1 MTLKTLRLQKI
12 SLLKSALVKNSAW
25 GIVANI
31 LQILFVFSFFAIVA
45 RKYSSA
51 NFAQFLISTTVYQLV
66 AAFSS
71 MGLGQWF
78 IRQYVLENDKHSF
91 TSKFL
96 KTQLGLGAIF
106 YLVNVLLAY
115 LLYPNDQIR
124 LLCIILGTNII
135 FDNFINAIKSLNIVQ
150 NEQRKT
156 ATILVIDGFLKLL
169 VGCML
174 YIYPFSIIILSTA
187 MIMARLLTL
196 GLFIRLGSSNSINL
210 NSLWVATISYDD
222 IKVLIIKNWQFIVIG
237 SISIIYWKIGNIII
251 SKLLT
256 LTNVADYEVS
266 FRIFSVLQIMPVIAS
281 TTIYPQFIK
290 HYNEGNINK
299 LKQLYKNIFMGYTLF
314 AVLTF
319 AFMYSFS
326 GLIIP
331 LAFGKGYPGAVEC
344 LSQMF
349 LTFLLLPTVL
359 LQANL
364 LVAIGLEKLDMWF
377 NILSLVVNL
386 AGCFIGLYFYKDL
399 SVINYSVFFSF
410 LVFHI
415 LQDVSLIR
423 KNLMTITH
431 CLLFYAAL
439 GVTVM
444 VCYQLETYLNPYLF
458 FLGFLVI
465 ILSSAAAFFFIG
477 KNSLTYR
484 TQL

>member
-1 MTLKTLRLQKI
+1 MKTMLNLSRIKKFNYLQ
-12 SLLKSALVKNSAW
+12 SALVKNSVW

-31 LQILFVFSFFAIVA
+31 LQILFVFLFFAIIA

-78 IRQYVLENDKHSF
+78 IRQYVLEIDKNTF
-91 TSKFL
+91 TAKFL
-96 KTQLGLGAIF
+96 KTQFGLGIIF
-106 YLVNVLLAY
+106 YLINIVLAY
-115 LLYPNDQIR
+115 MLYSNHQVR
-124 LLCIILGTNII
+124 TLCLILGTNII

-156 ATILVIDGFLKLL
+156 ATILVIDGFLRLL
-169 VGCML
+169 IGCAL
-174 YIYPFSIIILSTA
+174 FIHPFSIIVLSVLMILFR
-187 MIMARLLTL
+187 ILTL
-196 GLFIRLGSSNSINL
+196 GLFIRVGSSNSINL
-210 NSLWVATISYDD
+210 KALWLAAISYHD

-281 TTIYPQFIK
+281 ATIYPQFIK
-290 HYNEGNINK
+290 YYNDGNTEK
-299 LKQLYKNIFMGYTLF
+299 LKQLYKNIFIGYTLF
-314 AVLTF
+314 AALTY

-331 LAFGKGYPGAVEC
+331 LAFGKGYPGAVNC
-344 LSQMF
+344 LQQMF

-364 LVAIGLEKLDMWF
+364 LVAIGMEKLDMWF
-377 NILSLVVNL
+377 NILSLVINL
-386 AGCFIGLYFYKDL
+386 AGCFIGLYFYKEL
-399 SVINYSVFFSF
+399 AVVNYSVFFSF
-410 LVFHI
+410 LIFHL
-415 LQDVSLIR
+415 LQDISLIR
-423 KNLMTITH
+423 KNLVTPAH
-431 CLLFYAAL
+431 CFIFYAVLSLTIAA
-439 GVTVM
+439 
-444 VCYQLETYLNPYLF
+444 CYNLAQHLNPFVF
-458 FLGFLVI
+458 FMGFILI
-465 ILSSAAAFFFIG
+465 IGIPTGVFFFN
-477 KNSLTYR
+477 KNKRLI
-484 TQL
+484 

>member
-1 MTLKTLRLQKI
+1 MTIKSLRSRKFRLPQ
-12 SLLKSALVKNSAW
+12 SSLVKNSAW
-25 GIVANI
+25 GIVANV
-31 LQILFVFSFFAIVA
+31 LQISFVFLFFAIVA

-78 IRQYVLENDKHSF
+78 IRQYVLEDDQLTF

-96 KTQLGLGAIF
+96 KTQLGLGIIF

-115 LLYPNDQIR
+115 ILYPTDQIR
-124 LLCIILGTNII
+124 ILCLILGTNII
-135 FDNFINAIKSLNIVQ
+135 FDNFINAIKSLNVVQ

-156 ATILVIDGFLKLL
+156 ATILIIDGFLKLL

-174 YIYPFSIIILSTA
+174 FIYPFSIVVLSAA
-187 MIMARLLTL
+187 MIVVRILTL
-196 GLFIRLGSSNSINL
+196 GLFMRLGSSNSINL
-210 NSLWVATISYDD
+210 MSLWVANVSYAD

-290 HYNEGNINK
+290 HYNEGNTNE
-299 LKQLYKNIFMGYTLF
+299 LKQLYKNIFTGYTLF
-314 AVLTF
+314 AVITF

-331 LAFGKGYPGAVEC
+331 LAFGNGYPGAVEC
-344 LSQMF
+344 MQQMF
-349 LTFLLLPTVL
+349 LTYLLLPTVL

-377 NILSLVVNL
+377 NILSLIVNL
-386 AGCFIGLYFYKDL
+386 TGCFIGLYFYKDL
-399 SVINYSVFFSF
+399 AVVNYSVFFSF

-423 KNLMTITH
+423 KQIMTVIH
-431 CLLFYAAL
+431 CIMFYAVL
-439 GVTVM
+439 GATVLA
-444 VCYQLETYLNPYLF
+444 CYRLGTHANPYLF
-458 FLGFLVI
+458 FLGFILVV
-465 ILSSAAAFFFIG
+465 LSSAITLFYVS
-477 KNSLTYR
+477 KRRPTYK

>member
-1 MTLKTLRLQKI
+1 MIKFPRLRKFSFPQ
-12 SLLKSALVKNSAW
+12 SSLVKNSAW
-25 GIVANI
+25 GILANI
-31 LQILFVFSFFAIVA
+31 LQILFIFIFFAIVA

-78 IRQYVLENDKHSF
+78 IRQYVLENDQLAF

-96 KTQLGLGAIF
+96 KTQLGLGILF

-115 LLYPNDQIR
+115 VLYPTDQIR
-124 LLCIILGTNII
+124 ILCLILGTNII
-135 FDNFINAIKSLNIVQ
+135 FDNFINAIKSLNVVQ

-174 YIYPFSIIILSTA
+174 FIYPFSIIILSAA
-187 MIMARLLTL
+187 MIVVRILTL
-196 GLFIRLGSSNSINL
+196 GLFMRLGSSNSINL
-210 NSLWVATISYDD
+210 KSLWIATVSYDD

-290 HYNEGNINK
+290 HYNEGNIEK

-314 AVLTF
+314 AMLTF

-331 LAFGKGYPGAVEC
+331 LAFGKGYPGAVC
-344 LSQMF
+344 CMQQMF

-377 NILSLVVNL
+377 NILSLIVNL
-386 AGCFIGLYFYKDL
+386 TGCFIGLYFYKDL
-399 SVINYSVFFSF
+399 AVVNYSVFFSF

-423 KNLMTITH
+423 KKLMTVTH
-431 CLLFYAAL
+431 CILFYAAL
-439 GVTVM
+439 GATVLA
-444 VCYQLETYLNPYLF
+444 CYKLGIYVNPYLF
-458 FLGFLVI
+458 FLSFLFI
-465 ILSSAAAFFFIG
+465 ILSSAITLFFVG
-477 KNSLTYR
+477 KRRLTYR